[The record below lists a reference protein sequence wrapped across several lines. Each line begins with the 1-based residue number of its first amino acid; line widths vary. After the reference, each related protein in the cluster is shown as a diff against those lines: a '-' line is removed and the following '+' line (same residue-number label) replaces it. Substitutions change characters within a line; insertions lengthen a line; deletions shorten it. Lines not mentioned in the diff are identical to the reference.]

1 MRQGIRYQCR
11 RDLRR
16 MREFFEMTREEV
28 AEKVGY
34 EVRTIVRI
42 EEENATTTEETA
54 IKLAELYELDYVD
67 NFFIVEKRLLDV
79 LRKNKKR
86 LMVVRNRQDIMD
98 TRYYCLYIRKTNF
111 FQDCVLGKGIW
122 VREYNRNK
130 EVRKLLSFSREN
142 IIEHFSSVPI
152 CVTSEEWEAW
162 YMGTTVGKL
171 YKIIVSEECMKSCL
185 SECLKET
192 IVRKDELYWLDGFT
206 DIMFWGCK
214 QNRIPRKC
222 K

>member
-1 MRQGIRYQCR
+1 M
-11 RDLRR
+11 
-16 MREFFEMTREEV
+16 
-28 AEKVGY
+28 
-34 EVRTIVRI
+34 
-42 EEENATTTEETA
+42 
-54 IKLAELYELDYVD
+54 
-67 NFFIVEKRLLDV
+67 
-79 LRKNKKR
+79 
-86 LMVVRNRQDIMD
+86 
-98 TRYYCLYIRKTNF
+98 
-111 FQDCVLGKGIW
+111 GKGIW

-152 CVTSEEWEAW
+152 CVT
-162 YMGTTVGKL
+162 
-171 YKIIVSEECMKSCL
+171 SEECMKSCL

>member
-79 LRKNKKR
+79 LR
-86 LMVVRNRQDIMD
+86 
-98 TRYYCLYIRKTNF
+98 
-111 FQDCVLGKGIW
+111 
-122 VREYNRNK
+122 
-130 EVRKLLSFSREN
+130 
-142 IIEHFSSVPI
+142 
-152 CVTSEEWEAW
+152 
-162 YMGTTVGKL
+162 
-171 YKIIVSEECMKSCL
+171 
-185 SECLKET
+185 
-192 IVRKDELYWLDGFT
+192 
-206 DIMFWGCK
+206 
-214 QNRIPRKC
+214 
-222 K
+222 